1 MDRIRKALDLAR
13 ADRARFLGNFEP
25 EPETDGAAEPVVDI
39 REIGTPSPRLSH
51 LITYTKTQVYEP
63 RRTVLESNR
72 IVDPLDSGAVASAFR
87 MLRTQVL
94 QRLDERGWRSMAV
107 LSAGPND
114 GKTTTAINLA
124 VNLASDNRHT
134 VLLVDCDLRRPGVA
148 AGLDIAPEFGV
159 DDVLC
164 GKARVDQ
171 CLYHPRGIERL
182 VVLPA
187 RSTLSNS
194 SEALS
199 SSRGRAFVQELRARY
214 PERILLFDLPPILGA
229 DDAVAFL
236 PMVECALVVVAER
249 RTPRDDLL
257 RCMELTR
264 STPIIGTVLNRS
276 TGTPDPYA

>member
-1 MDRIRKALDLAR
+1 MDRIRKALDIAR
-13 ADRARFLGNFEP
+13 ADRARFLGSF
-25 EPETDGAAEPVVDI
+25 EPETDSAAAPDVVDI
-39 REIGTPSPRLSH
+39 REIGASSPRLAN

-63 RRTVLESNR
+63 RRAVLEANR

-107 LSAGPND
+107 PSAGPND

-187 RSTLSNS
+187 RASLSNS

-199 SSRGRAFVQELRARY
+199 SSRGRAFVQELRTRY

-249 RTPRDDLL
+249 RTPREDLL

-264 STPIIGTVLNRS
+264 TTPIIGTVLNRS
-276 TGTPDPYA
+276 TGAPDPYA